1 MNTFKSIALLLAA
14 TPALFATETNEYTDY
29 TVDFNSPQVLATE
42 IFSMEAPEATAAQH
56 SCVAEYSALS
66 SIDLEEQVEQRV
78 MAKDNDT
85 GKKVILVLSGI
96 LGIIGTL
103 MD

>member
-78 MAKDNDT
+78 MAKDNDPT
-85 GKKVILVLSGI
+85 KIIVVVLGGI
-96 LGIIGTL
+96 LGIIGGL

>member
-56 SCVAEYSALS
+56 SCVAEYSALN

-78 MAKDNDT
+78 MAKDDDT
-85 GKKVILVLSGI
+85 GKIILVLSGI
-96 LGIIGTL
+96 LGIIGTIL
-103 MD
+103 S

>member
-56 SCVAEYSALS
+56 SCVAEYSALN

-78 MAKDNDT
+78 MAKDNDL
-85 GKKVILVLSGI
+85 GKIIIVVVGGV
-96 LGIIGTL
+96 LGIIGSL

>member
-78 MAKDNDT
+78 MAKDNDPT
-85 GKKVILVLSGI
+85 KTIVVVLSGI

>member
-56 SCVAEYSALS
+56 SCVAEYSALC

-78 MAKDNDT
+78 MAKDDDT
-85 GKKVILVLSGI
+85 GKIILVLSGI
-96 LGIIGTL
+96 LGIIGTIL
-103 MD
+103 S

>member
-14 TPALFATETNEYTDY
+14 TPVLFATETNEYTDY

-56 SCVAEYSALS
+56 SCVSECSALS

-85 GKKVILVLSGI
+85 GKIILVLGEI
-96 LGIIGTL
+96 LGIICTL
-103 MD
+103 